1 MIPGYG
7 DRTRPPSHARSGRRP
22 WESRDREPLCPFLN
36 LSHVHTFNFLQMN
49 VLVDSEGTPRIAGL
63 GSASVDLQ
71 SCPEAWSEGPHEL
84 TRCRAPELVN
94 PEGFGLSKPQTTK
107 ASDVY
112 ALGVLAYQ
120 VKRAPI
126 PIPAHQAQNVG
137 YRFSR
142 VTARSPTCPT
152 TRQST

>member
-1 MIPGYG
+1 MVPFSELV
-7 DRTRPPSHARSGRRP
+7 TCSHIQ
-22 WESRDREPLCPFLN
+22 
-36 LSHVHTFNFLQMN
+36 FLQMN

-94 PEGFGLSKPQTTK
+94 PEGFGLSKPQTTR

-120 VKRAPI
+120 VKRALI
-126 PIPAHQAQNVG
+126 PIFTHQAHNAG

-142 VTARSPTCPT
+142 VTAHSPTCPT
-152 TRQST
+152 TQRST